1 MTRALALEWGPQGIR
16 VNALAPGFILTDL
29 TRKLWSDET
38 MQSWGLAHT
47 PQRRLGVPE
56 DMLGT
61 AIFLASQASA
71 FLTGQTIFVDG
82 GFTAG
87 WNWPID
93 D

>member
-1 MTRALALEWGPQGIR
+1 
-16 VNALAPGFILTDL
+16 
-29 TRKLWSDET
+29 
-38 MQSWGLAHT
+38 
-47 PQRRLGVPE
+47 
-56 DMLGT
+56 MLGT